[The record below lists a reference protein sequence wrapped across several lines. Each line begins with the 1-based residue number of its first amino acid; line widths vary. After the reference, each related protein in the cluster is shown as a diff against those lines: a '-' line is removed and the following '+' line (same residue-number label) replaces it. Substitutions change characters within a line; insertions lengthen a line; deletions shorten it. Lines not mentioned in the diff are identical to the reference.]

1 MQISKLIKSLFILTI
16 LISSISFTSCKK
28 KDVYEYGVNQ
38 ETILPNNV
46 GKTRLKTNDQFAAIL
61 YANLFQ
67 KALST
72 SQIYQISQAM
82 DSKGDQILA
91 RQLIISN
98 FMGKP
103 GVIMPTNTEMRADIP
118 KFVEET
124 FIRFY
129 IRRPTEAEKAYLS
142 ESINT
147 DPRLTPELVY
157 FAFALSDEYMY
168 Y

>member
-1 MQISKLIKSLFILTI
+1 
-16 LISSISFTSCKK
+16 
-28 KDVYEYGVNQ
+28 
-38 ETILPNNV
+38 
-46 GKTRLKTNDQFAAIL
+46 
-61 YANLFQ
+61 
-67 KALST
+67 
-72 SQIYQISQAM
+72 M